1 MNPTRLF
8 EFLEIQRNTVPL
20 DKSVTTKYNGIWE
33 SISTE
38 TFYQKVQQVS
48 RSLIK
53 LGVKKGDKVAL
64 ISTNN
69 RTEWCIMDL
78 GILQLGAV
86 TVPIYPTITAPEYEY
101 VLNHSESQYCFI
113 SDEEILTK
121 LNTVQ
126 KNIPTLKE
134 IYSFDDIK
142 DCLSWKDLLSDAEDQ
157 ETQKLVEEAKK
168 RVDTD
173 DLATIIYTSGTTG
186 VPKGVMLNHK
196 NIVSNVIS
204 SAKRLPL
211 EIGKTHALS
220 FLPVC
225 HIYERVILYI
235 YYYQGIGIYFAESL
249 EKISDNLNEV
259 NPYFMTAVPRLLEKV
274 YDKIYA
280 RGADLDGIKQKLF
293 YWAVDLGLQYEPYGA
308 NGFWYEFK
316 LKIARKLIFSKWKAA
331 LGGNLHTISSGSA
344 ALQPRLARVFSAAGI
359 TICEGYGLTET
370 SPVLTVS
377 DLNNRG
383 LKFGC
388 VGRAIENVELQIAED
403 GEILCK
409 GPNVMQGYYKDPEKT
424 AEVIKE
430 GYFHTGDIGEIDS
443 DGFLKITDRKKQLFK
458 TSGGKYIAPQLIEN
472 KMKQSLFIE
481 QIMVIGEGQKMPAAL
496 IQPAFEHIQT
506 WIKDQKLNIEPSIEA
521 ICSSQEVKEAI
532 QKDIDEY
539 NPTFGKWEQV
549 KKFELTP
556 EIWSI
561 ELGHLTPTMK
571 VKRKIVKEKYKTL
584 FDKIYS

>member
-1 MNPTRLF
+1 MKPTKLF
-8 EFLEIQRNTVPL
+8 EFIEIQRNKTPL
-20 DKSVTTKYNGIWE
+20 EKSVTTKYNGEWQ
-33 SISTE
+33 SLSTE
-38 TFYQKVQQVS
+38 DFYQKVQQVS
-48 RSLIK
+48 RSLVK
-53 LGVKKGDKVAL
+53 LGVKKGDKIAL

-78 GILQLGAV
+78 GILQLGAI
-86 TVPIYPTITAPEYEY
+86 TVPIYPTITGPEYQY

-113 SDEEILTK
+113 SDAEILEK
-121 LNTVQ
+121 LNTVR
-126 KNIPTLKE
+126 KDIPKLKE
-134 IYSFDDIK
+134 VYSFDSIPN
-142 DCLSWKDLLSDAEDQ
+142 CSSWTSLLSEEEDSKIQ
-157 ETQKLVEEAKK
+157 ELVEAAKAA
-168 RVDTD
+168 VDPE

-186 VPKGVMLNHK
+186 VPKGVMLNHH
-196 NIVSNVIS
+196 NIVSNVLS
-204 SAKRLPL
+204 SSKRLPL
-211 EIGKTHALS
+211 DIGKTHALS

-235 YYYQGIGIYFAESL
+235 YYYKGIGIYFAESI
-249 EKISDNLNEV
+249 EKISENLQEV
-259 NPYFMTAVPRLLEKV
+259 QPYFMTAVPRLLEKV

-280 RGADLDGIKQKLF
+280 KGAELEGIKKKLF
-293 YWAVDLGLQYEPYGA
+293 YWAVDLGLRYEPYGA
-308 NGFWYEFK
+308 NGFLYELK

-359 TICEGYGLTET
+359 TISEGYGLTET
-370 SPVLTVS
+370 APVLTVS
-377 DLNNRG
+377 DINNKG

-388 VGRAIENVELQIAED
+388 VGKPIDGIEIKIAED

-409 GPNVMQGYYKDPEKT
+409 GPNVMQGYYKDEKKT
-424 AEVIKE
+424 AEVIQN
-430 GYFHTGDIGEIDS
+430 GYFHTGDIGEIDA

-496 IQPAFEHIQT
+496 IQPAFEYIAT
-506 WIKDQKLNIEPSIEA
+506 WIEDQKLNIDSSPKA
-521 ICSSQEVKEAI
+521 ICSCQEVKDAI

-556 EIWSI
+556 ELWSI

-571 VKRKIVKEKYKTL
+571 VKRKAVKERYKAL
-584 FDKIYS
+584 FDKIYQ

>member
-1 MNPTRLF
+1 MKPTKLF
-8 EFLEIQRNTVPL
+8 EFIEIQRNKTPL
-20 DKSVTTKYNGIWE
+20 EKSVTTKYNGEWQ
-33 SISTE
+33 SLSTE
-38 TFYQKVQQVS
+38 DFYQKIQQIS
-48 RSLIK
+48 RSLVK
-53 LGVKKGDKVAL
+53 LGVKKGDKIAL

-86 TVPIYPTITAPEYEY
+86 TVPIYPTITGPEYQY

-113 SDEEILTK
+113 SDAEILEK
-121 LNTVQ
+121 LNTVR
-126 KNIPTLKE
+126 KDIPKLKE
-134 IYSFDDIK
+134 VYSFDSIPN
-142 DCLSWKDLLSDAEDQ
+142 CSSWTSLLSEEEDSKIQ
-157 ETQKLVEEAKK
+157 ELVEAAKAA
-168 RVDTD
+168 VDPE

-186 VPKGVMLNHK
+186 VPKGVMLNHH
-196 NIVSNVIS
+196 NIVSNVLS
-204 SAKRLPL
+204 SSKRLPL
-211 EIGKTHALS
+211 DIGKTHALS

-235 YYYQGIGIYFAESL
+235 YYYKGIGIYFAESI
-249 EKISDNLNEV
+249 EKISENLQEV
-259 NPYFMTAVPRLLEKV
+259 QPYFMTAVPRLLEKV

-280 RGADLDGIKQKLF
+280 KGSELEGIKKKLF
-293 YWAVDLGLQYEPYGA
+293 YWAVDLGLRYEPYGA
-308 NGFWYEFK
+308 NGFLYELK

-359 TICEGYGLTET
+359 TISEGYGLTET
-370 SPVLTVS
+370 APVLTVS
-377 DLNNRG
+377 DINNKG

-388 VGRAIENVELQIAED
+388 VGKPIDGIEIKIAED

-409 GPNVMQGYYKDPEKT
+409 GPNVMQGYYKDEKKT
-424 AEVIKE
+424 AEVIQN
-430 GYFHTGDIGEIDS
+430 GYFHTGDIGEIDA

-496 IQPAFEHIQT
+496 IQPAFEYIAT
-506 WIKDQKLNIEPSIEA
+506 WIQDQKLNIDSSPKA
-521 ICSSQEVKEAI
+521 ICSSQEVKDAI

-556 EIWSI
+556 ELWSI

-571 VKRKIVKEKYKTL
+571 VKRKAVKERYKAL
-584 FDKIYS
+584 FDKIYQ

>member
-1 MNPTRLF
+1 MKPTKLF
-8 EFLEIQRNTVPL
+8 EFIEIQRNKTPL
-20 DKSVTTKYNGIWE
+20 EKSVTTKYNGEWQ
-33 SISTE
+33 SLSTE
-38 TFYQKVQQVS
+38 DFYQKVQQIS
-48 RSLIK
+48 RSLVK
-53 LGVKKGDKVAL
+53 LGVKKGDKIAL

-86 TVPIYPTITAPEYEY
+86 TVPIYPTITGPEYQY

-113 SDEEILTK
+113 SDAEILEK
-121 LNTVQ
+121 LNTVR
-126 KNIPTLKE
+126 KDIPKLKE
-134 IYSFDDIK
+134 VYSFDSIPN
-142 DCLSWKDLLSDAEDQ
+142 CSSWTSLLSEEEDSKIQ
-157 ETQKLVEEAKK
+157 ELVEAAKAA
-168 RVDTD
+168 VDPE

-186 VPKGVMLNHK
+186 VPKGVMLNHH
-196 NIVSNVIS
+196 NIVSNVLS
-204 SAKRLPL
+204 SSKRLPL
-211 EIGKTHALS
+211 DIGKTHALS

-235 YYYQGIGIYFAESL
+235 YYYKGIGIYFAESI
-249 EKISDNLNEV
+249 EKISENLQEV
-259 NPYFMTAVPRLLEKV
+259 QPYFMTAVPRLLEKV

-280 RGADLDGIKQKLF
+280 KGSELEGIKKKLF
-293 YWAVDLGLQYEPYGA
+293 YWAVDLGLRYEPYGA
-308 NGFWYEFK
+308 NGFLYELK

-359 TICEGYGLTET
+359 TISEGYGLTET
-370 SPVLTVS
+370 APVLTVS
-377 DLNNRG
+377 DINNKG

-388 VGRAIENVELQIAED
+388 VGKPIDGIEIKIAED

-409 GPNVMQGYYKDPEKT
+409 GPNVMQGYYKDEKKT
-424 AEVIKE
+424 AEVIQN
-430 GYFHTGDIGEIDS
+430 GYFHTGDIGEIDA

-496 IQPAFEHIQT
+496 IQPAFEYIAT
-506 WIKDQKLNIEPSIEA
+506 WIEDQKLNIDSSPKA
-521 ICSSQEVKEAI
+521 ICSCQEVKDAI

-556 EIWSI
+556 ELWSI

-571 VKRKIVKEKYKTL
+571 VKRKAVKERYKAL
-584 FDKIYS
+584 FDKIYQ

>member
-8 EFLEIQRNTVPL
+8 EFLEIQRENIPL
-20 DKSVTTKYNGIWE
+20 EKCLTTKYDGVWT

-38 TFYQKVQQVS
+38 EFYQKVQQVS

-53 LGVKKGDKVAL
+53 MGVQKGDKVAL

-101 VLNHSESQYCFI
+101 VLNHSESKFCFI
-113 SDEEILTK
+113 SDLEILNK
-121 LNTVQ
+121 LNSVR
-126 KNIPTLKE
+126 KALPSLKE
-134 IYSFDDIK
+134 VYSFDSIP
-142 DCLSWKDLLSDAEDQ
+142 DCLSWMELLNDLEDK
-157 ETQKLVEEAKK
+157 ETQKQVVAAKNA
-168 RVDTD
+168 VNTE

-186 VPKGVMLNHK
+186 VPKGVMLNHR
-196 NIVSNVIS
+196 NVVSNVIS
-204 SAKRLPL
+204 SSKRLPL

-235 YYYQGIGIYFAESL
+235 YYYQGIGIHFAESI
-249 EKISDNLNEV
+249 EKISENLQEV
-259 NPYFMTAVPRLLEKV
+259 KPYFMTAVPRLLEKV

-280 RGADLDGIKQKLF
+280 RGADLDGVKKKLF

-308 NGFWYEFK
+308 NGFWYELK
-316 LKIARKLIFSKWKAA
+316 LKIAQKLIFSKWKAA

-359 TICEGYGLTET
+359 TISEGYGLTET

-377 DLNNRG
+377 DINNRG

-388 VGRAIENVELQIAED
+388 VGKAIEGVELKIAED

-409 GPNVMQGYYKDPEKT
+409 GPNIMQGYFKDDLKT
-424 AEVIKE
+424 AEVIKN
-430 GYFHTGDIGEIDS
+430 GYFHTGDIGVIDS
-443 DGFLKITDRKKQLFK
+443 EGFLKITDRKKQLFK

-496 IQPAFEHIQT
+496 IQPAFEYIEI
-506 WIKDQKLNIEPSIEA
+506 WIKNQKLPIDPSIEA
-521 ICSSQEVKEAI
+521 ICSSQEVIDAI
-532 QKDIDEY
+532 QKDLDEY
-539 NPTFGKWEQV
+539 NPTFGKWEQI

-556 EIWSI
+556 ELWSI

-571 VKRKIVKEKYKTL
+571 VKRKVVKERYKEL
-584 FDKIYS
+584 FNKIYS

>member
-1 MNPTRLF
+1 MKPTKLF
-8 EFLEIQRNTVPL
+8 EFIEIQRNKTPL
-20 DKSVTTKYNGIWE
+20 EKSVTTKYNGEWQ
-33 SISTE
+33 SLSTE
-38 TFYQKVQQVS
+38 EFYQKAQQVS

-53 LGVKKGDKVAL
+53 LGVKKGDKIAL

-113 SDEEILTK
+113 SDVEILEK
-121 LNTVQ
+121 LNTVR

-134 IYSFDDIK
+134 VYSFDSIPN
-142 DCLSWKDLLSDAEDQ
+142 CTSWTSLLSEEEDSKIQ
-157 ETQKLVEEAKK
+157 ELVEAAKAA
-168 RVDTD
+168 VNSE

-186 VPKGVMLNHK
+186 VPKGVMLNHN
-196 NIVSNVIS
+196 NIVTNVIS
-204 SAKRLPL
+204 SSKRLPL

-235 YYYQGIGIYFAESL
+235 YYYKGIGIYFAESI
-249 EKISDNLNEV
+249 EKISENLQEV
-259 NPYFMTAVPRLLEKV
+259 KPYFMTAVPRLLEKV

-280 RGADLDGIKQKLF
+280 RGAELDGIKKKLF

-308 NGFWYEFK
+308 NGFVYELK

-359 TICEGYGLTET
+359 TISEGYGLTET

-377 DLNNRG
+377 DINNRG

-388 VGRAIENVELQIAED
+388 VGKPIEGVEIKIAED

-409 GPNVMQGYYKDPEKT
+409 GPNVMQGYYKDKEKT
-424 AEVIKE
+424 DEVIQN
-430 GYFHTGDIGEIDS
+430 GYFHTGDIGEIDA

-481 QIMVIGEGQKMPAAL
+481 QIMVIGEGQKMPAAI
-496 IQPAFEHIQT
+496 IQPAFEYIAT
-506 WIKDQKLNIEPSIEA
+506 WIEDKNLNIDPSNEA
-521 ICSSQEVKEAI
+521 ICSCQEVRDAI

-556 EIWSI
+556 ELWSI

-571 VKRKIVKEKYKTL
+571 VKRKVVKEKYKAL
-584 FDKIYS
+584 FDKIYK

>member
-121 LNTVQ
+121 LNTVR

-168 RVDTD
+168 NVDTE

-388 VGRAIENVELQIAED
+388 VGRAIENVELKIAED

-409 GPNVMQGYYKDPEKT
+409 GPNVMQGYYKDSEKT

-496 IQPAFEHIQT
+496 IQPAFEHIEN
-506 WIKDQKLNIEPSIEA
+506 WIKDQKLNIEPSVEA